1 MVVSEIPQSSFP
13 IAGINTRQRIRN
25 EFTDSFQGFFPG
37 ILSRDSFQGFLME
50 LKRVERKLNW
60 IDGDAGCLA
69 KRATASTASPVAANL
84 HTRKVNGS
92 QQTNG

>member
-1 MVVSEIPQSSFP
+1 
-13 IAGINTRQRIRN
+13 
-25 EFTDSFQGFFPG
+25 
-37 ILSRDSFQGFLME
+37 ME